1 MSITERLNKIKPLIL
16 PLNLV
21 LIGTLGFGLGR
32 YTRIEEAKVPVMIEN
47 PLGEALATTSKTSL
61 GGDSNLVS
69 TSLDTTNM
77 MKTGT
82 LVGSKN
88 GTKYHYPWCGGAAR
102 IKEENKVWFA
112 SAAEA
117 TRLGYTPAANCPGL

>member
-1 MSITERLNKIKPLIL
+1 MSITERLNKIKPVIL

-32 YTRIEEAKVPVMIEN
+32 YTRIEEAKVPVMIEQ
-47 PLGEALATTSKTSL
+47 TTSTTASGTSVTA
-61 GGDSNLVS
+61 SPKEAS
-69 TSLDTTNM
+69 ETIEAKSA
-77 MKTGT
+77 GT

-88 GTKYHYPWCGGAAR
+88 GTKYHYPWCGGASR

-112 SAAEA
+112 SKEEA
-117 TRLGYTPAANCPGL
+117 LSRGYTPAANCPGLK